1 MPIIQAITQKS
12 QTERKNLAN
21 WADLLLLVFLFLYIL
36 AGIKITP
43 FHGDESTYIWISED
57 YDRIVKQGKL
67 NQVLYAPE
75 GNAKQYLRLST
86 GSILAYSIGFVRDIT
101 QNHDPITKWLWGS
114 SWEENISQGNLP
126 TARLLNLA
134 RACSAV
140 MGGLA
145 IIFLFLSARLLFSSR
160 LSAYSSVL
168 IFATQGDVL
177 LNIHRAMQEGPKFL
191 FLTLNVYLA
200 VHILKGFQNGRTNR
214 VLYLSLGISSGLA
227 LATKQDLVPML
238 VAIYGA
244 LGIILIWQK
253 QASKLILINILFL
266 GAATIIAYA
275 VFLICMPVF
284 WKWWESAIALIG
296 IGIILYQLPFWKN
309 SRTSIFLTLASLILI
324 ISMTLKAPAQW
335 TTLFTPVQSMVKL
348 RQEMSPASHE
358 SNWLKNKAAFFAKTI
373 LFSKAM
379 YMEVASFDVPP
390 FHAQIQAY
398 EDSFFSG
405 RTDSTLID
413 LSIML
418 LAIIGGLALL
428 MNFNSES
435 LFTYALLV
443 ISGVL
448 LFLAT
453 PLPWQRYLLIMQIPY
468 SLLAGVGISSVWN
481 RLQGLTLKPKNKQL
495 PLG

>member
-1 MPIIQAITQKS
+1 
-12 QTERKNLAN
+12 
-21 WADLLLLVFLFLYIL
+21 
-36 AGIKITP
+36 
-43 FHGDESTYIWISED
+43 
-57 YDRIVKQGKL
+57 
-67 NQVLYAPE
+67 
-75 GNAKQYLRLST
+75 
-86 GSILAYSIGFVRDIT
+86 
-101 QNHDPITKWLWGS
+101 
-114 SWEENISQGNLP
+114 
-126 TARLLNLA
+126 
-134 RACSAV
+134 
-140 MGGLA
+140 
-145 IIFLFLSARLLFSSR
+145 
-160 LSAYSSVL
+160 
-168 IFATQGDVL
+168 
-177 LNIHRAMQEGPKFL
+177 MQEGPKFL

-244 LGIILIWQK
+244 LGIIPIWQK